1 MTQDVQSNDF
11 IALADIALDNDDL
24 QHAIGEGTRTA
35 YYRRLDTMFAH
46 SDEHGE
52 FMRQQAAEAKRR
64 ALRELPDLLE
74 KAERNLQKNGYQ
86 VEWAEDAAQANQLVL
101 DIARRHHVR
110 TVTKSKS
117 MLTEE
122 LGTNHALEKAGLHV
136 VETDLGEYI
145 IQLAG
150 ETPSHIVGPVMH
162 KTKSEIRDVFVR
174 ELDMQPTDNA
184 EEMVAFARRM
194 LREDFL
200 SADMGISG
208 GNFLVAETGSIGLV
222 MNEGNGR
229 MCTSLPRVHI
239 AIIGIEKIVDTV
251 EDYIT
256 LTQVL
261 PSSST
266 GQKMTVYTNILNGPS
281 HDGEADGPEHAY
293 VILVDNGRSDIY
305 ATKYAE
311 VLSCIRCGACQ
322 NACPVYRTMGGH
334 AYGWVYGGPIGAVL
348 TPLFVG
354 LENATPLPHAS
365 SLCGSCKQVCP
376 VDIDLP
382 RMLLDLRWD
391 LVREGESK
399 AGWDAA
405 MKMWAIGM
413 TSPTRFAL
421 GGKAARAG
429 QAIMGDYMPG
439 VLGNWSKHRDF
450 PEFAP
455 KPFRQLWGE
464 RAPTLNP
471 GPPRS
476 PASRGKLPIK
486 REGLS

>member
-1 MTQDVQSNDF
+1 
-11 IALADIALDNDDL
+11 
-24 QHAIGEGTRTA
+24 GTRTA

-122 LGTNHALEKAGLHV
+122 LGTNHAMEKAGLHV

-174 ELDMQPTDNA
+174 ELDMAPTDNA

-208 GNFLVAETGSIGLV
+208 GNFLIAETGSIGLV

-464 RAPTLNP
+464 RVPTLNP

>member
-1 MTQDVQSNDF
+1 MTMAVESNNF
-11 IALADIALDNDDL
+11 IALADVALHNDDL
-24 QHAIGEGTRTA
+24 QHAIGDGTRAA
-35 YYRRLDTMFAH
+35 YYKRLDTMFAH

-64 ALRELPDLLE
+64 ALRQLPDLLE
-74 KAERNLQKNGYQ
+74 KAERNLKKNGFQ
-86 VEWAEDAAQANQLVL
+86 VEWAVDAAQANQLVL
-101 DIARRHHVR
+101 DIARRHGAQ

-117 MLTEE
+117 MLSEE
-122 LGTNHALEKAGLHV
+122 LGTNHAMEAAGLQV

-145 IQLAG
+145 IQLAN

-162 KTKSEIRDVFVR
+162 KTKAEIRDVFVD
-174 ELDMQPTDNA
+174 ELGMEPTDDA

-208 GNFLVAETGSIGLV
+208 GNFLIAETGSIGLV

-229 MCTSLPRVHI
+229 MCTSLPRVHV
-239 AIIGIEKIVDTV
+239 ALVGIEKLVDTV
-251 EDYIT
+251 EDYAT

-266 GQKMTVYTNILNGPS
+266 GQKLTVYTNIINGPRR
-281 HDGEADGPEHAY
+281 DDEDDGPEYTY
-293 VILVDNGRSDIY
+293 VILVDNGRTDIY
-305 ATKYAE
+305 DTKYAE
-311 VLSCIRCGACQ
+311 VLTCIRCGACQ

-391 LVREGESK
+391 LVQEGESQ
-399 AGWDAA
+399 AGWDMA

-413 TSPTRFAL
+413 TSPRRFNL
-421 GGKAARAG
+421 GGVAARVG
-429 QAIMGDYMPG
+429 QHIMGEYMPG
-439 VLGNWSKHRDF
+439 VLGNWTKHRDF
-450 PEFAP
+450 PDFAS
-455 KPFRQLWGE
+455 KPFRQLWKE
-464 RAPTLNP
+464 RKR
-471 GPPRS
+471 GRS
-476 PASRGKLPIK
+476 
-486 REGLS
+486 